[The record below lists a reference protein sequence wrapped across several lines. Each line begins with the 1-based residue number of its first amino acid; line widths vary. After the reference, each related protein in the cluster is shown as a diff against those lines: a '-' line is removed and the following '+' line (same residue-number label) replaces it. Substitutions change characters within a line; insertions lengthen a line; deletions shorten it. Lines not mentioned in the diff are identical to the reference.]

1 MCVSSRWR
9 TRYSQALRR
18 RPERRLDGAKGLRA
32 AVRDVCGAG
41 AEVQRCQWHKRE
53 NVVSY
58 LAKQDQPVW
67 RRKLQAAWAHPAYA
81 DAKRALDRLA
91 RELRLLSVREVHTL
105 FRDDAPTPGAR

>member
-1 MCVSSRWR
+1 MSSRWR
-9 TRYSQALRR
+9 TLYSQALRR
-18 RPERRLDGAKGLRA
+18 RQERRLDGAKGLRA